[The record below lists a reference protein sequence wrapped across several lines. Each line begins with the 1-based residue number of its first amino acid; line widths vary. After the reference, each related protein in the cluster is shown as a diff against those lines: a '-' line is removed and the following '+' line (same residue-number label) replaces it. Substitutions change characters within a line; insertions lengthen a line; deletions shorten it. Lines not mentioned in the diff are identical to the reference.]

1 MHLTLAQ
8 ESLGPI
14 EVIESEDELDD
25 EKYWQNELHP
35 NREGFDRL
43 VKRKWLPIILAG
55 S

>member
-25 EKYWQNELHP
+25 ENTPEP
-35 NREGFDRL
+35 
-43 VKRKWLPIILAG
+43 
-55 S
+55 